1 MAEIEGARRPS
12 KGVAGVLLDRDGV
25 LNDQTG
31 FVNKPEDFNLLPGAA
46 AAVARLNRAGIPVVV
61 VTNQGGI
68 ALGYLTEDDLAA
80 IHDRMVELLAAE
92 GAHIDRIYYCPHYP
106 VARAEKATVEGSPAL
121 SPASAS
127 SLLTAA
133 AETAAID
140 PRRRP
145 AETAPDCPDRKPGIG
160 MLEKARDDLGIDLR
174 KSVLVGDATTDI
186 LAGIRAGC
194 RTILVRTGYAGK
206 DGKAVAEPDRV
217 AADLSEAVSIILDEF
232 IPAAT
237 CSGQSKAS

>member
-1 MAEIEGARRPS
+1 MF
-12 KGVAGVLLDRDGV
+12 LDRDGV
-25 LNDQTG
+25 LNDQTA

-80 IHDRMVELLAAE
+80 IHERMAKLLAAE
-92 GAHIDRIYYCPHYP
+92 GAHVEAVYFCPHY
-106 VARAEKATVEGSPAL
+106 ASGTVTRYAK
-121 SPASAS
+121 
-127 SLLTAA
+127 
-133 AETAAID
+133 
-140 PRRRP
+140 
-145 AETAPDCPDRKPGIG
+145 DCEDRKPGTG
-160 MLEKARDDLGIDLR
+160 MLEKARDDLGLDLR

-206 DGKAVAEPDRV
+206 DGKAVAEPDVTV
-217 AADLSEAVSIILDEF
+217 ADIYQGSLPFGIVWLLSLVVMIVFPIT
-232 IPAAT
+232 AT
-237 CSGQSKAS
+237 LFANLMAQ

>member
-1 MAEIEGARRPS
+1 MF
-12 KGVAGVLLDRDGV
+12 LDRDGV

-46 AAVARLNRAGIPVVV
+46 AAVARLNHAGIPVVV

-68 ALGYLTEDDLAA
+68 ALGHLTEDDLAA
-80 IHDRMVELLAAE
+80 IHERMAKLLAAE
-92 GAHIDRIYYCPHYP
+92 GAHIDKIYYCPHYP
-106 VARAEKATVEGSPAL
+106 VPGVGSPPVEGSPA
-121 SPASAS
+121 SSQASAS
-127 SLLTAA
+127 SLLAAA

-145 AETAPDCPDRKPGIG
+145 VETAPDCPDRKPGTG
-160 MLEKARDDLGIDLR
+160 MLEKARDDLGLDLR

-194 RTILVRTGYAGK
+194 RTILV
-206 DGKAVAEPDRV
+206 
-217 AADLSEAVSIILDEF
+217 
-232 IPAAT
+232 
-237 CSGQSKAS
+237 